1 MTPEE
6 KVIEKIRKIL
16 IADSTIFGY
25 VKNRVYLAHISSITE
40 PIYPAISL
48 HISAADVDYSA
59 PDVVRV
65 GVQIDAWMPSN
76 QYDGA
81 DLLTI
86 ARRVRALLHRK
97 DLIDTDIGLNSGEM
111 VERGSGPVMYENDTS
126 LYHYPQQYTVRGI

>member
-25 VKNRVYLAHISSITE
+25 VKNRVYLAHISSIAE
-40 PIYPAISL
+40 PLYPAMSIHL
-48 HISAADVDYSA
+48 LSADTEFSA
-59 PDVVRV
+59 PDIVLVA
-65 GVQIDAWMPSN
+65 VQIDAWLPSN

-81 DLLTI
+81 DVLTV

-97 DLIDTDIGLNSGEM
+97 DLIDSTIGLDSGEM
-111 VERGSGPVMYENDTS
+111 VERSSGPMMYEQDAF
-126 LYHYPQQYTVRGI
+126 LYHYPQRYTVRGI